1 MQGIMG
7 LFGQRRYGSSDS
19 GTAAAPSAQSPQGLA
34 SLVAMLQT
42 KQGGGDLSAA
52 GSDGSFVHSAAGA
65 RLAASSR
72 LDGGGLGAFAA
83 AAAVPGNRGGPSDR
97 GVSGS
102 LGVVSAWHGMA
113 SHAVSPGSTTYQPQS
128 PQRSAPPE
136 PAAHVSDVL
145 ACLRHM
151 PPPIFSISCLQCKK
165 CNGNIE
171 GGARYNCNL
180 TVGVC
185 VCVGGGG
192 GGL

>member
-1 MQGIMG
+1 MG
-7 LFGQRRYGSSDS
+7 LFGQRRDGSSAS

-42 KQGGGDLSAA
+42 KQGGGDLSGA
-52 GSDGSFVHSAAGA
+52 GSGASFVHSAAGA

-83 AAAVPGNRGGPSDR
+83 AAAVPGNRGGPGDR
-97 GVSGS
+97 GVGGS
-102 LGVVSAWHGMA
+102 LGVMSAWHGMA

-128 PQRSAPPE
+128 PQRSAPSRF
-136 PAAHVSDVL
+136 AAHVSNAL

-151 PPPIFSISCLQCKK
+151 HPLNFATQCKK

-171 GGARYNCNL
+171 HRATL
-180 TVGVC
+180 VTIAA
-185 VCVGGGG
+185 
-192 GGL
+192 L